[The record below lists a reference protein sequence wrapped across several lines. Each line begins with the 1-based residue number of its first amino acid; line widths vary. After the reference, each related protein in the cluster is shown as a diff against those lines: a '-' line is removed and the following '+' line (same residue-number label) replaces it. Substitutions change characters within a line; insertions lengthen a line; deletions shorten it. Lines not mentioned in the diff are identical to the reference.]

1 MKTAASGTQATSM
14 QDLAKMQTK
23 SIDSSVY
30 DKAKVTE
37 TSDTNSGQE
46 DSSSS
51 TDDQNTASGPK
62 SISEIANLL
71 KNRNIEKGDK

>member
-1 MKTAASGTQATSM
+1 MKTAASGTQTTSM

-51 TDDQNTASGPK
+51 TDQNTASGPK